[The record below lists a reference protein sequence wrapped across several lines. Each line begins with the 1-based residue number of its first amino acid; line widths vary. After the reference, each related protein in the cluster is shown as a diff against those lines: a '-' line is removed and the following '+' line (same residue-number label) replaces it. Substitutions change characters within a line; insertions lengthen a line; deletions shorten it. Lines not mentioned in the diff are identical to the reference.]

1 MTVEFK
7 MLNEQQRQKV
17 AAALWRRERPT
28 CQSGLVDDLLKRG
41 GVDGFAWEDI
51 ANLTPDPSDWD
62 LEKCRDYIRDRSNS
76 FPEPDPWHMDRSAMV
91 EALTDVDIECRDDE
105 DDATLR
111 AAVIAN
117 IDDGTIDGLDDWR
130 EAVQD
135 IAEPEEVYEWWEVG
149 GWLAERLEEAG
160 EVVLRN
166 GYGDW
171 WGRCTTGQ
179 SVSLDYI
186 IQKLGAEY
194 AAWALDEK

>member
-1 MTVEFK
+1 
-7 MLNEQQRQKV
+7 
-17 AAALWRRERPT
+17 
-28 CQSGLVDDLLKRG
+28 
-41 GVDGFAWEDI
+41 
-51 ANLTPDPSDWD
+51 
-62 LEKCRDYIRDRSNS
+62 
-76 FPEPDPWHMDRSAMV
+76 MV